1 MAVAPERLKRWG
13 IEKEYNN
20 VIELLKLC
28 EEKNIPYGDILSKL
42 EDGEKQGKSY
52 QQIVEEIMSTYSLRK

>member
-1 MAVAPERLKRWG
+1 LKRWG

>member
-1 MAVAPERLKRWG
+1 LKRWG

-28 EEKNIPYGDILSKL
+28 EEKNMPYGDILSKL